1 MNDLQGCIKKS
12 LSEKYPSHWSPDGSK
27 IAFGF
32 SQHDHYEIYVMDAD
46 GSNRVRLTQ
55 EEPFADPPPNNVSP
69 AWSPDGRHIAF
80 FTDRNGKWE
89 LYVMDADGSDQR
101 PMLVLSPSAL
111 LRVDS
116 VEGFETALDGL
127 EFEYGFVAERM
138 VSWAE

>member
-1 MNDLQGCIKKS
+1 
-12 LSEKYPSHWSPDGSK
+12 
-27 IAFGF
+27 
-32 SQHDHYEIYVMDAD
+32 MDAD
-46 GSNRVRLTQ
+46 GANRVRLTR

-89 LYVMDADGSDQR
+89 LYVMDADGSNQR
-101 PMLVLSPSAL
+101 PMLVLS
-111 LRVDS
+111 R

-127 EFEYGFVAERM
+127 NIEYGFVAERM

>member
-1 MNDLQGCIKKS
+1 
-12 LSEKYPSHWSPDGSK
+12 
-27 IAFGF
+27 
-32 SQHDHYEIYVMDAD
+32 MDAD
-46 GSNRVRLTQ
+46 GSNRVRLTL

-69 AWSPDGRHIAF
+69 AWSPDGQHIAF

-89 LYVMDADGSDQR
+89 LYVMDADGSNQR

-127 EFEYGFVAERM
+127 EVEYGFVAERM